1 MHLAETMLA
10 QGLLWW
16 QVWAEERRLQA
27 EEQAQHLELLLAA
40 QAEVLT
46 CCTDSAT

>member
-1 MHLAETMLA
+1 MHGGVMHLAETMLS

-27 EEQAQHLELLLAA
+27 EEQAQHLELLLTA
-40 QAEVLT
+40 QAKVST
-46 CCTDSAT
+46 R